1 MNVLLRKIKY
11 LLKDGFFHILGSTFI
26 NKIIAFLTNIALV
39 RILSKS
45 DYGVF
50 TGSFNAFYIVFLFS
64 GLGITSG
71 ILFFCSKDIEKEDKG
86 EYYRFSF
93 RFGILSE
100 LFLSAA
106 LILYGVFG
114 KVGIEETRP
123 YIISL
128 AGLPFIAFIYDY
140 LSIILRAEKDN
151 VKYARLMNLN
161 SALYLVFGA
170 LGAMLGGI
178 AGTIAGRYLA
188 YIIAGIIGGIYCKDY
203 IKLGPGRYL
212 PKEKRLDIVKYS
224 LKAGITSALNVLLY
238 RLDVAVIAIVVANS
252 AILASYKTGAALPEN
267 VNFIPQCVMIYYLPI
282 FIQNLKDRE
291 WIKRKTRE
299 IYLFVGGIS
308 LLIGLIMII
317 FAPFIVKL
325 LWGEKYLD
333 AVPCMRI
340 LAVSFMVLSTFR
352 TTSTNILLAL
362 KRAGYTMFVSL
373 IAGLS
378 NIVLDVFMTMRY
390 GSIGAA
396 YATLIVTILAS
407 LLSFPYVIYIIY
419 SGKKSYE

>member
-1 MNVLLRKIKY
+1 
-11 LLKDGFFHILGSTFI
+11 
-26 NKIIAFLTNIALV
+26 
-39 RILSKS
+39 
-45 DYGVF
+45 
-50 TGSFNAFYIVFLFS
+50 
-64 GLGITSG
+64 
-71 ILFFCSKDIEKEDKG
+71 
-86 EYYRFSF
+86 
-93 RFGILSE
+93 
-100 LFLSAA
+100 
-106 LILYGVFG
+106 
-114 KVGIEETRP
+114 
-123 YIISL
+123 
-128 AGLPFIAFIYDY
+128 
-140 LSIILRAEKDN
+140 
-151 VKYARLMNLN
+151 MNLN

-333 AVPCMRI
+333 AVPCMRV